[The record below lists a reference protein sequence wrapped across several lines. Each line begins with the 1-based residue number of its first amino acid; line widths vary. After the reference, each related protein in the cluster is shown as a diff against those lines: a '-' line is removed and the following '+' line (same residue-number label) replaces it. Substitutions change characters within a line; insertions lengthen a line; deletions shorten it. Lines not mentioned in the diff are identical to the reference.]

1 MGDTEKVETTENA
14 VVFDSVQI
22 QDIIPHRYPFLLVDK
37 IIEFVDNQ
45 RIVGIKNVTINEPFF
60 MGHFPGQPVMPGVL
74 ILEAMAQTAAIL
86 AKRSVDG
93 VNPNKSVFL
102 VGANDFKWKRK
113 VVPGDTLRIVMT
125 SVRKRRPLW
134 VMQGE
139 VFVEGKLVA
148 TGTMSAMEN

>member
-1 MGDTEKVETTENA
+1 MGDTEKVEATEGG

-93 VNPNKSVFL
+93 VNPTKSVFL
-102 VGANDFKWKRK
+102 VGATDFKWKRK

-125 SVRKRRPLW
+125 SVRKRRPIW